1 MEGDFNYSRLNNI
14 AASKANGEILLL
26 LNNDIESIKVG
37 WFEEMLTHAL
47 RPKIGC
53 VGAKLLYPDGR
64 LQHGGVI
71 VGLGGGA
78 GHSHKYAQE
87 GSRGYVGQLSVA
99 RNSTA
104 VTGSLHDGSQAGLHG
119 CRRTR

>member
-1 MEGDFNYSRLNNI
+1 
-14 AASKANGEILLL
+14 
-26 LNNDIESIKVG
+26 
-37 WFEEMLTHAL
+37 MLVHAL
-47 RPKIGC
+47 RPEIGC

-78 GHSHKYAQE
+78 GHSHKYAQG
-87 GSRGYVGQLSVA
+87 GSLGYAGQLSVA

-104 VTGSLHDGSQAGLHG
+104 VTAACIMVRKTVLHG
-119 CRRTR
+119 CRRT